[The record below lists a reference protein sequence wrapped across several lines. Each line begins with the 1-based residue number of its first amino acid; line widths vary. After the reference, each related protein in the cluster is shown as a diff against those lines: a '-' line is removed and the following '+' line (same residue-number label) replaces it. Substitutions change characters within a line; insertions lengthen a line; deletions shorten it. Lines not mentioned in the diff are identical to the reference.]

1 MRLQYLSSL
10 AFTGLALATVD
21 FLNWHPPGPG
31 DVRGPCPCLNSLANH
46 NILPHNGKNYTIPV
60 LVKALTE
67 AVNVSPE
74 FAFTISLLGTFTA
87 ADPTKGSFDL
97 TDLLN
102 HNLFEHDASLSRAEF
117 EFGGDVQTFKPD
129 IFAQFM
135 SHFEGQ
141 EFVTTEAAAA
151 ARYDRVQTERNRN
164 PHFTYNAQHQI
175 TSYSETV
182 FYIRTLID
190 PRNNQTPVEFVKIF
204 FGK

>member
-1 MRLQYLSSL
+1 MRLRCFSAL

-21 FLNWHPPGPG
+21 FENWHPPGHS

-46 NILPHNGKNYTIPV
+46 GILPHDGKNYTIPV

-74 FAFTISLLGTFTA
+74 FAATISLLGTFTA

-102 HNLFEHDASLSRAEF
+102 HNLFEHDASLSRADF
-117 EFGGDVQTFKPD
+117 EFGGDVQTFRPE
-129 IFAQFM
+129 IFAEFLKP
-135 SHFEGQ
+135 FEGK
-141 EFVTTEAAAA
+141 EFVTLPDAAT
-151 ARYDRVQTERNRN
+151 ARYSRVQTERSRN
-164 PHFTYNAQHQI
+164 PHFTYNVAHQI

-182 FYIRTLID
+182 FYFRTLVD
-190 PRNNQTPVEFVKIF
+190 PRTNQTPVEFVKIF
-204 FGK
+204 FGT

>member
-1 MRLQYLSSL
+1 MRLQYFSSL
-10 AFTGLALATVD
+10 AFTGLALAVD
-21 FLNWHPPGPG
+21 FTNWHPPGPG

-46 NILPHNGKNYTIPV
+46 NILPHNGRNYTIPV

-74 FAFTISLLGTFTA
+74 FAATISLLGTFTA

-102 HNLFEHDASLSRAEF
+102 HNLFEHDASLSRADF
-117 EFGGDVQTFKPD
+117 EFGGDVQTFRPD
-129 IFAQFM
+129 IFSQFI
-135 SHFEGQ
+135 SHFNGQ
-141 EFVTTEAAAA
+141 EFVTYQAAAA
-151 ARYDRVQTERNRN
+151 ARYDRVQTERNRD
-164 PHFTYNAQHQI
+164 PHFTYNSQHQI